1 MNAFILDKETIH
13 NPVDGHGQAE
23 AGEDGWI
30 KEDVSIGAI
39 SCLSCPL
46 YCHPGPGR
54 PSA

>member
-1 MNAFILDKETIH
+1 MNKIELNKETIYYLGDAAE
-13 NPVDGHGQAE
+13 PAE
-23 AGEDGWI
+23 ARGDQEDF
-30 KEDVSIGAI
+30 SIGAI